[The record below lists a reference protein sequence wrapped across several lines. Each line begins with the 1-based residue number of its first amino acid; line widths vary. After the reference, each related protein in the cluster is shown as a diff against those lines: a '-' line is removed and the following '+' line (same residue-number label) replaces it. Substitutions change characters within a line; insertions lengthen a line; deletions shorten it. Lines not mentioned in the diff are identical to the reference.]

1 MLCPHA
7 PDSHRSH
14 AISHQGGRGYDKGA
28 VDGKIFC
35 VLSDFDDI
43 NDSIALKNVAA
54 KALDALRMGIEEE
67 ALRMHGTHAIDPE
80 APGGMFF
87 LSHHHFWKRIRHCL
101 TTLLAKRLGAAPFN
115 LGPAAVQSEL
125 SKLKQAGQY
134 LHLPYIRL
142 FECMKVTRMSCGVQQ
157 GKALSLKAPKY
168 NYADYGVRWLVQGP
182 DGTAHRKL
190 TCGAVLAL
198 GEYQVVDPALL
209 KELRKH
215 NKQTRI
221 QWVLVRHFRQ
231 RPYPRRPD
239 LSVLDF
245 HGAALPSSSSRDTS
259 MLQNESRYAPDF
271 LQDEFE
277 VIDPAD
283 VASMFTLARIPSWT
297 DCLGR
302 PMFQEV
308 SAFY

>member
-7 PDSHRSH
+7 PDSHQSH
-14 AISHQGGRGYDKGA
+14 AITHQGGRGYDKGA
-28 VDGKIFC
+28 VDGKILG

-43 NDSIALKNVAA
+43 NDSIALKKVAA
-54 KALDALRMGIEEE
+54 KASEALRMGLEEE
-67 ALRMHGTHAIDPE
+67 ALRMHGTHAIDLE

-101 TTLLAKRLGAAPFN
+101 MTLLAKCLGEAPFS
-115 LGPAAVQSEL
+115 LGPSAVQKEL
-125 SKLKQAGQY
+125 SKLKHAGQY
-134 LHLPYIRL
+134 TRLPYFRM
-142 FECMKVTRMSCGVQQ
+142 FECMKVTRMSRGVQQ

-182 DGTAHRKL
+182 DGTAHREL

-198 GEYQVVDPALL
+198 GEYQVADPALL
-209 KELRKH
+209 KQLRKH
-215 NKQTRI
+215 KKRTRI
-221 QWVLVRHFRQ
+221 QWVLVRHLRQ
-231 RPYPRRPD
+231 RPYPCRPD

-245 HGAALPSSSSRDTS
+245 HGAALPSSSPRDTS
-259 MLQNESRYAPDF
+259 MLQNESRYARDY

-283 VASMFTLARIPSWT
+283 VASMFTLARIPGWT